1 MNHTLVR
8 VPCLLLVS
16 FLLSIN
22 ATAKPRVAT
31 SGSRPVNTAQAVD
44 FSELDRLV
52 LEELKEKNTPGAVIA
67 VVSGDKVVYQK
78 AFGVA
83 NVETNAPMQ
92 PEMLFRLGSTTK
104 MFTAAA
110 LVTLAEKDKIK
121 LNDPIGTRVKGL
133 NPKIAA
139 TTPHHLLSNSAGFR
153 DFAAPVL
160 SNDDAS
166 LGNMLRAW
174 KDDVFFAEQGEIY
187 SYSSAGFWL
196 SGFVVEDL
204 HGKPYADAMNELIFK
219 PVGMERTTLRPF
231 LAITYPFATGHALDA
246 GKPAIIRPMFN
257 NTAMWPAGSI
267 FSNAKDLSRW
277 VIALLNEGR
286 VEGKQVISTS
296 LVNQLFGHHVG
307 VPGEKDA
314 FYGYG
319 LTIFKFKDLEFIAH
333 GGFSRGYGSMIQM
346 VPSRKF
352 AVIVLT
358 NKSGET
364 MRKTL
369 NKATEIALGLKDD
382 QQPPAETVAPL
393 TAAEMNDYVG
403 TYSHAPQRWEVFI
416 KDGKLFMK
424 FDGKEHAM
432 TKTGNK
438 KFTFGAQNENEVVF
452 APGKNGKIDFIFTG
466 LYGAKRVPAGR

>member
-1 MNHTLVR
+1 MNHTFQT
-8 VPCLLLVS
+8 S
-16 FLLSIN
+16 FGLSILCLGLFIIS
-22 ATAKPRVAT
+22 ATAKPI
-31 SGSRPVNTAQAVD
+31 D
-44 FSELDRLV
+44 FSELDRV
-52 LEELKEKNTPGAVIA
+52 VSEELKTTNTPGAVIT
-67 VVSGDKVVYQK
+67 VVSGNSVVYQK

-110 LVTLAEKDKIK
+110 LLTLAEKDKIK
-121 LNDPIGTRVKGL
+121 LNQPIGEKVKGL
-133 NPKIAA
+133 NAKIASV
-139 TTPHHLLSNSAGFR
+139 TPHHLLSNSAGFR
-153 DFAAPVL
+153 DFAATSV

-166 LGNMLRAW
+166 LGNMLRSW

-196 SGFVVEDL
+196 SGFVVEEL
-204 HGKPYADAMNELIFK
+204 QGKPYADAMNELVFK
-219 PVGMERTTLRPF
+219 PVGMDRTTLRPF

-286 VEGKQVISTS
+286 VDGQQVLSAS
-296 LVNQLFGHHVG
+296 LVNQLGQHHVP
-307 VPGEKDA
+307 VPGEPDA

-319 LTIFKFKDLEFIAH
+319 LTVFKSNGLEFVGH

-364 MRKTL
+364 MRKSL
-369 NKATEIALGLKDD
+369 NKATELALGIKDED
-382 QQPPAETVAPL
+382 PKPPAVAPL
-393 TAAEMNDYVG
+393 TNVEMNDYVG
-403 TYSHAPQRWEVFI
+403 VYSHAPSTWDVFI
-416 KDGKLFMK
+416 KDGKLYVK
-424 FDGKEHAM
+424 TEGKDYVL
-432 TKTGNK
+432 TKTGDR
-438 KFTFGAQNENEVVF
+438 KFTYGEQNENEIVF
-452 APGKNGKIDFIFTG
+452 VPGKSGKIDFIFMG
-466 LYGAKRVPAGR
+466 LYGAKRTK

>member
-1 MNHTLVR
+1 MNRTALRFFVLV
-8 VPCLLLVS
+8 VLVLG
-16 FLLSIN
+16 FFIN
-22 ATAKPRVAT
+22 T
-31 SGSRPVNTAQAVD
+31 QAND
-44 FSELDRLV
+44 FSELDKLV
-52 LEELKEKNTPGAVIA
+52 PDELKEKNTPGAVI
-67 VVSGDKVVYQK
+67 VVISGDKVVYQK

-83 NVETNAPMQ
+83 NIETNAPMQ

-121 LNDPIGTRVKGL
+121 LNEPIGTRVKGL
-133 NPKIAA
+133 NPRIASV
-139 TTPHHLLSNSAGFR
+139 TPHHLLSNSAGFR

-204 HGKPYADAMNELIFK
+204 QGKPYADAMDELIFK

-286 VEGKQVISTS
+286 VEGKQVVSTS
-296 LVNQLFGHHVG
+296 LVNRLFGHHVG
-307 VPGEKDA
+307 VPGEKDS

-319 LTIFKFKDLEFIAH
+319 LTIFKFKDLEFVAH

-382 QQPPAETVAPL
+382 QQPQAETVAPL

-403 TYSHAPQRWEVFI
+403 TYSHAPQTWEVFI

-424 FDGKEHAM
+424 FDGKEYAM
-432 TKTGNK
+432 TKTGDK

-452 APGKNGKIDFIFTG
+452 APGKSGKIDLIFTG
-466 LYGAKRVPAGR
+466 LYGAKRVPAGI

>member
-1 MNHTLVR
+1 MSQTNQTRTRRFSLLIL
-8 VPCLLLVS
+8 CLGL
-16 FLLSIN
+16 FLTS
-22 ATAKPRVAT
+22 ATAKPRV
-31 SGSRPVNTAQAVD
+31 PVAAEKTAKAPQSID

-52 LEELKEKNTPGAVIA
+52 PEELKEKNTPGAVIA
-67 VVSGDKVVYQK
+67 VVSGNQVIYQK

-83 NVETNAPMQ
+83 NVETNAPLQ

-110 LVTLAEKDKIK
+110 LLALAEKDKIK
-121 LNDPIGTRVKGL
+121 LNEPIGERVKGL
-133 NPKIAA
+133 NPKIAKV
-139 TTPHHLLSNSAGFR
+139 TPHHLLSNSAGFR
-153 DFAAPVL
+153 DFAAPVV

-166 LGNMLRAW
+166 LGNMVRSW

-196 SGFVVEDL
+196 SGFVIEEL
-204 HGKPYADAMNELIFK
+204 QGKPYADAMNELIFR
-219 PVGMERTTLRPF
+219 PVGMDRTTLRPF

-257 NTAMWPAGSI
+257 NTAMWPAGSL

-286 VEGKQVISTS
+286 VDGQQLLSPS
-296 LVNQLFGHHVG
+296 LVKQLGQHRVP
-307 VPGEKDA
+307 VPGEPDA
-314 FYGYG
+314 YYAYG
-319 LTIFKFKDLEFIAH
+319 LTVFSFKGLEFVGH

-364 MRKTL
+364 MRKSL
-369 NKATEIALGLKDD
+369 NKATELVLGLKDEE
-382 QQPPAETVAPL
+382 QKPAPVAPP
-393 TAAEMNDYVG
+393 TPSEMNEYTGV
-403 TYSHAPQRWEVFI
+403 YSHAPITWDVFV
-416 KDGKLFMK
+416 KDGKLFVK
-424 FDGKEHAM
+424 TEGKEYLL
-432 TKTGNK
+432 TKTGDK
-438 KFTFGAQNENEVVF
+438 KFTYGDQNENEIVF
-452 APGKNGKIDFIFTG
+452 VPGKSGKIDLIFMG
-466 LYGAKRVPAGR
+466 LYGAKRVG